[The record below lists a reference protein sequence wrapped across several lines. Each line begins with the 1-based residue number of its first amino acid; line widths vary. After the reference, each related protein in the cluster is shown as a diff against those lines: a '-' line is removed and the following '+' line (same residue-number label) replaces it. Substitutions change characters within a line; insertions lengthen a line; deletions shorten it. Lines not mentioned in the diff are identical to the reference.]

1 MRLAAGIACGMLVTT
16 CIALTAV
23 TRNPWATNEGL
34 TILLML
40 LMGGI
45 GLLIAGKQPRNAI
58 GWLIIATALLGLL
71 DSAVRLYLVLDYRQ
85 HGGALP
91 LGRVA
96 AAYRAGVSIVP
107 FLVALPS
114 ILLFPNGRVPSRRW
128 RVALAIYVAVGA
140 VFSLLQFGGAALS
153 SHAHEIKIDIRGN
166 VPTVT
171 PGWVAGF
178 AWLTVPYFLAFWLAS
193 VGHQVRTWRRSSGEQ
208 RAQLKWLATGAFLC
222 VAGCVALVA
231 FGDGS
236 SAAARGAT
244 DLASSRSRR
253 SRSRSASGSCATG
266 CTRSTGWSAARSRTR
281 SSPRRSSDS
290 SSGLSRSRPTCFR
303 SPRPSAS
310 PPPRSPP
317 PRSSTHCASACNA
330 SSTIAS
336 TARATTPRRRSRR
349 SRTAC
354 GDRVDAVER
363 REPSRAAHLTVWL
376 RSSP

>member
-128 RVALAIYVAVGA
+128 RVALAIYIAVGA

-208 RAQLKWLATGAFLC
+208 RAQLKWLATGAFFC

-244 DLASSRSRR
+244 DLSILAI
-253 SRSRSASGSCATG
+253 
-266 CTRSTGWSAARSRTR
+266 AAFPLAIGIGILRYRLYEIDRLVSRTISYALVTASLLGFFIGLVALTTDVLPF
-281 SSPRRSSDS
+281 SSPV
-290 SSGLSRSRPTCFR
+290 GV
-303 SPRPSAS
+303 A
-310 PPPRSPP
+310 
-317 PRSSTHCASACNA
+317 
-330 SSTIAS
+330 AS
-336 TARATTPRRRSRR
+336 TLAAAALFNPLRIRVQRIVDHRFNRARYNAEATVEAFAHRLR
-349 SRTAC
+349 
-354 GDRVDAVER
+354 DAVD
-363 REPSRAAHLTVWL
+363 RAVAPAHLTVWL